1 MLTGVKARII
11 KAFVGSI
18 AKSNDTR
25 TTIMGIV
32 AAALIA
38 AQLDWTALLKGDPD
52 QIGMAAGAVVAAL
65 WGYWTNKP
73 DGEAETKQAK
83 R

>member
-1 MLTGVKARII
+1 MLTAVKARII
-11 KAFVGSI
+11 RAFINSI
-18 AKSNDTR
+18 ARSNDTR

-32 AAALIA
+32 AAGLIA

-52 QIGMAAGAVVAAL
+52 QIGLAAGAVVAAL

-73 DGEAETKQAK
+73 DRHENKK
-83 R
+83 S

>member
-1 MLTGVKARII
+1 MLTAVKARII
-11 KAFVGSI
+11 RAFVGSI
-18 AKSNDTR
+18 ARSNDTR

-32 AAALIA
+32 AAGLIA

-52 QIGMAAGAVVAAL
+52 QIGLAAGAVVAAL

-73 DGEAETKQAK
+73 DRAENKK
-83 R
+83 S

>member
-1 MLTGVKARII
+1 MLTGMKARII
-11 KAFVGSI
+11 RAFVSSI

-38 AQLDWTALLKGDPD
+38 VQLDWAALLRGDPD

-73 DGEAETKQAK
+73 DRRENKK
-83 R
+83 S

>member
-1 MLTGVKARII
+1 MLTAVKARII
-11 KAFVGSI
+11 RAFINSI
-18 AKSNDTR
+18 ARSNDTR

-32 AAALIA
+32 AAGLIA

-52 QIGMAAGAVVAAL
+52 QIGLAAGAVVAAL

-73 DGEAETKQAK
+73 DRPENKK
-83 R
+83 S

>member
-11 KAFVGSI
+11 KAFIGSI
-18 AKSNDTR
+18 ARSNDTR
-25 TTIMGIV
+25 TTIMGII

-38 AQLDWTALLKGDPD
+38 AQLDWTALLRGDPD
-52 QIGMAAGAVVAAL
+52 QIGLAAGAIVAAL

-73 DGEAETKQAK
+73 DAKET
-83 R
+83 RR

>member
-11 KAFVGSI
+11 KAFIGSI
-18 AKSNDTR
+18 ARSNDTR

-32 AAALIA
+32 AAGLIA

-52 QIGMAAGAVVAAL
+52 QIGLAAGAVVAAL

-73 DGEAETKQAK
+73 DRPHKK
-83 R
+83 S

>member
-11 KAFVGSI
+11 KAFISSI
-18 AKSNDTR
+18 ARSNDTR

-73 DGEAETKQAK
+73 DGQEKSK
-83 R
+83 KS